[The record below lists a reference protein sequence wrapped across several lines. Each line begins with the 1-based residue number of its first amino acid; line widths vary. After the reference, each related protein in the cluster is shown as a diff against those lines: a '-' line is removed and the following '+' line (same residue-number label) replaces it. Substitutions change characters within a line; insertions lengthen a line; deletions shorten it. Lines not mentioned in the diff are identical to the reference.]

1 MFTFVELA
9 ILHGDSLKSSQQKT
23 FLMITVKAAVDKP
36 PFRYGKCEGGFGP
49 LFLKSLILNLNGI
62 SLQQEKTNFYRSNGE
77 IQLQFFSLEHQN
89 RRDFIK
95 RHKSGWILTS

>member
-1 MFTFVELA
+1 
-9 ILHGDSLKSSQQKT
+9 
-23 FLMITVKAAVDKP
+23 MITVKAAVDKP

-77 IQLQFFSLEHQN
+77 I
-89 RRDFIK
+89 
-95 RHKSGWILTS
+95 